1 MDVTDL
7 PPEMI
12 LEIFEKLHPRDL
24 KMVMLVCRKWKNIG
38 ENPTLW
44 SWCILTLS
52 SQNDLVKLK
61 VRRTSN
67 IENICVGKCHS
78 QELNNVLRT
87 LVKLPKLRILQGL
100 AYRNLS
106 HVEPRI
112 LATIINKVEEAEW
125 CFNTRI
131 RPKQAKLVLQYMC
144 KETKLKSLQMVNNYV
159 SKVQPETLGLA
170 VNNLEKLWIAN
181 APNGPTFTPEQ
192 VNGMF
197 EKMAEKTKLKE
208 LIIRDI
214 NIAHVEPMAL
224 ASALNKVEEVM
235 IWTTFSHADITVLQ
249 VQSFFKTLCE
259 QTQLKRL
266 FLRTWN
272 MISVQPGIF
281 GKALNNLEEITLVH
295 DMITNDQA
303 QAFFSNMSKKTFLKR
318 LTIIKNNL
326 SMIEPNILAK
336 GVRQLQEVTLVH
348 CDLTTEQAL
357 TVCSAINE
365 GSSMTSMNISY
376 NKLTLVDKEVLAKA
390 VNKLQNILIDNNQLT
405 PEQIT
410 TILRICKN
418 QETKLKKM
426 ILKDT
431 KLTDIEPGLLSIA
444 LNKLEEVG
452 LDGCSLSTEQINMML
467 KKATSESSKLQ
478 DIDLRNQDLSVVDSE
493 IMEEVY
499 FKFAVSLNFENE

>member
-1 MDVTDL
+1 MNVTEL
-7 PPEMI
+7 PSEMI
-12 LEIFEKLHPRDL
+12 LEIFEKLNPREL
-24 KMVMLVCRKWKNIG
+24 KMAVLVCKKWRSIG
-38 ENPTLW
+38 ENPRLW
-44 SWCILTLS
+44 SWCILSLS
-52 SQNDLVKLK
+52 SLTDSAKLE

-67 IENICVGKCHS
+67 VEKICVEKCHS
-78 QELNNVLRT
+78 QELNNMLKT
-87 LVKLPKLRILQGL
+87 LVKLPKLRILLGL

-106 HVEPRI
+106 LVEPRL
-112 LATIINKVEEAEW
+112 LARIINKVEEAEW

-131 RPKQAKLVLQYMC
+131 RPEQAQLVLQYMS
-144 KETKLKSLQMVNNYV
+144 KKTNLKSLQMINNYV
-159 SKVQPETLGLA
+159 SNVQPEILGLA

-192 VNGMF
+192 INAVF
-197 EKMAEKTKLKE
+197 ETMEEKTKLKE

-214 NIAHVEPMAL
+214 NIAHVEPTTL

-249 VQSFFKTLCE
+249 VQSLFNTLCE

-266 FLRTWN
+266 LLLTWN

-295 DMITNDQA
+295 GMITNDQA

-318 LTIIKNNL
+318 LTIINNNL

-336 GVRQLQEVTLVH
+336 GVRQLQEVTLVR
-348 CDLTTEQAL
+348 CDLTTGQAL

-365 GSSMTSMNISY
+365 GSSLTSMDISY
-376 NKLTLVDKEVLAKA
+376 NKLTSVDEEVLAKA
-390 VNKLQNILIDNNQLT
+390 VNKLQNVSIDNNQLT

-410 TILRICKN
+410 TILRLCQN
-418 QETKLKKM
+418 EETKLKKM
-426 ILKDT
+426 ILRNT
-431 KLTDIEPGLLSIA
+431 KLADIEPRLLSIA

-452 LDGCSLSTEQINMML
+452 LDGCSLSTEQLNMIL
-467 KKATSESSKLQ
+467 KKATAENSKLQ

-493 IMEEVY
+493 IMEEVAY
-499 FKFAVSLNFENE
+499 RFSVSCNF